1 MRNLKEICN
10 VENEYVQFVMF
21 CHISLLL
28 QNRDLCRFV
37 TIYALLRGENAAKN
51 YACGEKMTYIRY
63 GSVSVILF
71 DTELLSQ

>member
-28 QNRDLCRFV
+28 QNRDLRSFV
-37 TIYALLRGENAAKN
+37 AIYALLRGENSARNCARGAKITN
-51 YACGEKMTYIRY
+51 I
-63 GSVSVILF
+63 
-71 DTELLSQ
+71 